1 MKMSL
6 TGMPALEVKLR
17 AMSEKRWDRVVNK
30 NITEMFNRAARPPG
44 TPIGKNTKRHKSGE
58 LLRSRRLKK
67 VNSSKD
73 VITGNFGYTKDYAP
87 HVEYGH
93 RLVRKGKQIGYI
105 NGTKYLFNNVKKQ
118 REIYRQDMLNE
129 LRR

>member
-1 MKMSL
+1 
-6 TGMPALEVKLR
+6 
-17 AMSEKRWDRVVNK
+17 MSEKRWDRVANK
-30 NITEMFNRAARPPG
+30 NLTEMFNRAARPPG

-73 VITGNFGYTKDYAP
+73 VITGNFGYIKDYAP

-93 RLVRKGKQIGYI
+93 RIVRNGKQVGYA